1 MYSRYQKAYGY
12 NTNWHNNIKIG
23 FYQTYILPYLSP
35 RLRDNL
41 ELALLDIYEGSASV
55 PYYLERLKDSDKVEK
70 ALIDTDNKWKI
81 CYMSDR
87 IRNKYNID

>member
-1 MYSRYQKAYGY
+1 MAWY
-12 NTNWHNNIKIG
+12 NWYNNIKIG
-23 FYQTYILPYLSP
+23 FYQTYILRYLSP

-55 PYYLERLKDSDKVEK
+55 LYYSERLKDIDKVAK
-70 ALIDTDNKWKI
+70 VLIDTDNKWKI

-87 IRNKYNID
+87 IRKKYNIY

>member
-1 MYSRYQKAYGY
+1 MAWY
-12 NTNWHNNIKIG
+12 NWYNNIKIG
-23 FYQTYILPYLSP
+23 FYQTYILRYLSP

-55 PYYLERLKDSDKVEK
+55 PYYSERLKDIDKVAK

-81 CYMSDR
+81 CYMSDG
-87 IRNKYNID
+87 IRKKYNIY